1 MKKLLLILISSTFL
15 HAKAPTPV
23 PYVDIERFSG
33 LWYEVART
41 YNSYQENCVASSVEY
56 VLQGEKEYKVFN
68 RCFEDKIGGDLIEYR
83 GTATPADGTS
93 MSAIDMTYFYIFTK
107 EYLVIHI
114 DEDYSTAVVVDKDME
129 QVWIMSREPKM
140 SPTVLNNIL
149 AKLDPT
155 MDLER
160 LIYTPQDKKGRYK

>member
-1 MKKLLLILISSTFL
+1 MTGFL
-15 HAKAPTPV
+15 FAKAPVPV

-56 VLQGEKEYKVFN
+56 VLQEDNEYKVYN

-83 GTATPADGTS
+83 GTATPVEGTS

-107 EYLVIHI
+107 EYLVIHV
-114 DEDYSTAVVVDKDME
+114 DEEYSTAVVADRDME
-129 QVWIMSREPKM
+129 QVWIMSRKPKM
-140 SPTVLNNIL
+140 AQNVLNNIL

-155 MDLER
+155 MDLNR
-160 LIYTPQDKKGRYK
+160 LIYTPQDEKGKYK

>member
-1 MKKLLLILISSTFL
+1 MKKLLLILISSFL
-15 HAKAPTPV
+15 YAKSPMPV
-23 PYVDIERFSG
+23 PNVDIERFSG

-56 VLQGEKEYKVFN
+56 VLQEKKEYKVFN
-68 RCFEDKIGGDLIEYR
+68 RCFEHEVGGDLIEYR

-93 MSAIDMTYFYIFTK
+93 MSAIEMTYFYIFTK

-114 DEDYSTAVVVDKDME
+114 DKEYSAAVVADRDME
-129 QVWIMSREPKM
+129 QVWIMSRKPKM
-140 SPTVLNNIL
+140 PQSVLNNIL

-160 LIYTPQDKKGRYK
+160 LIYTPQDEKGRYK